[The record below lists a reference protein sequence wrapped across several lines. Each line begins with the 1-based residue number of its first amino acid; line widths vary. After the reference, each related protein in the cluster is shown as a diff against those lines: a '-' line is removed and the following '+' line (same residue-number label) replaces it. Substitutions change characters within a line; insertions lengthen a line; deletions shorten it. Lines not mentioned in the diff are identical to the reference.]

1 MTAKSLDIKGRWR
14 NVTIGFR
21 VSPAENERINKLVAL
36 SGLPKQQYI
45 RMKLEDETIIV
56 NPNPRM
62 LKGLKNI
69 LIEILS
75 ELKKADE
82 NQLLDQEIVDILK
95 IIANILDDMRGE

>member
-1 MTAKSLDIKGRWR
+1 MTAKSLDNKGRWR

-75 ELKKADE
+75 ELKKVDE
-82 NQLLDQEIVDILK
+82 NQLLDPEIVDILK